1 MRRTVLVAVLLASLA
16 FSARANDGVDLSLRT
31 KALASAGSIGSIRE
45 TSTPASSAG
54 DTMPPLPL
62 MGETEQL
69 GVRNNGCANRDV
81 CYDYASGHIV
91 VRPAREYMPRVNGL
105 TAENVSVRHKSVTF
119 TYSFK

>member
-1 MRRTVLVAVLLASLA
+1 MRRTILVAVLFATLA

-31 KALASAGSIGSIRE
+31 KALASAGTTRE
-45 TSTPASSAG
+45 APSSAAAG
-54 DTMPPLPL
+54 ETMPPLPM

-69 GVRNNGCANRDV
+69 GVRNGCANRDV

-91 VRPAREYMPRVNGL
+91 VRPAREYMPRVNGF
-105 TAENVSVRHKSVTF
+105 TPENVSVRHNRVTF